1 MAPETYYREALAG
14 GRFELQICSDS
25 GRAVF
30 FPRVVSPYTGSLLTE
45 WREMSGMGTVHS
57 TTVMRRK
64 PDRGGDYNVALVDL
78 DEGARMM
85 TEVCGLPAAD
95 VRIGMRVKARVEG
108 TGSDEVRVVFEQV
121 ATEASA

>member
-1 MAPETYYREALAG
+1 MAPETYFRKALSE
-14 GRFELQICSDS
+14 GRFELQICGDT

-30 FPRVVSPYTGSLLTE
+30 FPRVLSPYTGSLLTE

-85 TEVCGLPAAD
+85 TEICGLPAAD
-95 VRIGMRVKARVEG
+95 VRIGMRVKARVDG
-108 TGSDEVRVVFEQV
+108 AGSDDARVVFEPV
-121 ATEASA
+121 ATEEQS